1 MPYKNLTELSFYLER
16 IGSENVQKIDF
27 GTNYYVH
34 KDGTVFC
41 TQRDDVPT
49 KGGKFRSEKAK
60 IISARMSNG
69 YLLVG
74 LHANGKTKHISLHRL
89 LCIAF
94 KPDDLF
100 DGWVVNHIDGNK
112 LNNSLDNLEVVTQ
125 KQNIEHSYRTG
136 LQPSYTDAQRAAG
149 VRNIEKAREVKAKL
163 NRKHYF
169 TKKISV
175 DSASEVV
182 EAYFSDVSF
191 TYKEIAKS
199 LGVTLG
205 AVSYIINTYKGEL
218 HAV

>member
-1 MPYKNLTELSFYLER
+1 MNYKSLTDISSYLEQ
-16 IGSENVQKIDF
+16 IGSEDVQKIDF
-27 GTNYYVH
+27 GTNYYIH
-34 KDGTVFC
+34 KDGIVFC

-60 IISARMSNG
+60 IIAACMSNG
-69 YLLVG
+69 YLSVALR
-74 LHANGKTKHISLHRL
+74 ANGKTKHISLHRL
-89 LCIAF
+89 LCNAF
-94 KPDDLF
+94 KSDELF
-100 DGWVVNHIDGNK
+100 NGWVVNHVDGNK

-149 VRNIEKAREVKAKL
+149 VRNIKKAREVKSKL

-169 TKKISV
+169 TKKVSV

-182 EAYFSDVSF
+182 EAYFANVNL

-199 LGVTLG
+199 LGVTLS

-218 HAV
+218 NAV